1 MFFSIYFQGKLLIFI
16 IAFKLLSVS
25 SSVSCILL
33 ILAKQRDCIKT
44 IVLTQPLYVGFILL
58 DLDLNHRSIR
68 SNAASFFNQ

>member
-33 ILAKQRDCIKT
+33 VLAKHKGT
-44 IVLTQPLYVGFILL
+44 
-58 DLDLNHRSIR
+58 
-68 SNAASFFNQ
+68 ASKNRFDTAPFTLGLFY

>member
-33 ILAKQRDCIKT
+33 ILAKQKGLHQNNRFDT
-44 IVLTQPLYVGFILL
+44 APFTLGLFY
-58 DLDLNHRSIR
+58 
-68 SNAASFFNQ
+68 